1 MAEPEHPDGASSSC
15 RRSSTT
21 TAHIDA
27 LLEKWRAAVAA
38 RFASSATPRDDHEP
52 PPPVLD
58 KGACIPVYRSVFPER
73 GDDEKVSTRGD
84 VKTLDHKEPMS
95 HDTFEG
101 LVEQVRLAIEAGVQP
116 RLNSKGSSG
125 SYFARNVVGRT
136 LGIFKPADE
145 EPYGTLNPKLSKWI
159 HRNFLS
165 PVIPFGRACLLP
177 GQSFISEAA
186 ASVVDEALAT
196 HIVPRTEVTELASPA
211 FFYDWV
217 DLERERRKGGKLRAK
232 EGSFQVFLDGFVDA
246 SAFLA
251 RHPFPG
257 RPVAPS
263 SNEQSRSSQAR
274 RRHHRRGC
282 CTTALLCLCGRTGA
296 ERDEVEPALEHEDE
310 GQGPSATG
318 EGPAEQPQPGR
329 RMRVDAASA
338 STAFEWTVEMVESFR
353 EELEK
358 LVVLDFLIRNTD
370 RGLDNFMLK
379 PCTLACSPSAPPKP
393 HLHLAAIDNSL
404 AFPHKHPSGWRT
416 YTYGWLYLPL
426 SLIGEPWSAAARAHF
441 VPLLADPEWWS
452 ALKVRLRREFCRDRA
467 FSDEM
472 WERQWS
478 VVKGQ
483 GLLLVKSLRNEDEG
497 PVELARRS
505 KKLVVDEYR
514 LVPSP
519 VDPPAPSPNLR
530 RLDSEPRLPAPSPVD
545 AHEALER
552 PALPERRSA
561 PADAIPHVVLD
572 DARPRA
578 PAPSSATLHAPVV
591 VRHARHRRSRSDM
604 APDSSASSFVAG
616 RSLSASFDGAADSAR
631 FLRRPLDALAAP
643 SGRRSSHDDA
653 AAGAPDGEETG
664 VAFLSRLDRVEAT
677 EARRLKRARRDRA
690 ARRALDDAS
699 NVDGAALSDGEGA
712 RGLGG
717 RRPAAGL
724 DRVRAADETRSE
736 RRPRASG
743 KEADETTRLLGG
755 TIDEEDEDEEGE
767 DELNGRMIM
776 SWFGGQGQQA
786 LRRDEEEQVGH
797 APAVSTRPLQWVVVE
812 RVEAVKET
820 RRAWPWRW

>member
-1 MAEPEHPDGASSSC
+1 MLGPSTSSDPPPRPARRASSS
-15 RRSSTT
+15 RRPSTT

-27 LLEKWRAAVAA
+27 LLDKWRAAVAA
-38 RFASSATPRDDHEP
+38 RFAPSAAPRDDHEP

-58 KGACIPVYRSVFPER
+58 KAACVPVYRSVFPER
-73 GDDEKVSTRGD
+73 DDNEKVTTRRELM
-84 VKTLDHKEPMS
+84 TLDHKEPMS

-165 PVIPFGRACLLP
+165 PIIPFGRACLLP

-186 ASVVDEALAT
+186 ASLVDQALGT
-196 HIVPRTEVTELASPA
+196 HIVPRTEVAELASPA

-217 DLERERRKGGKLRAK
+217 DLERERRKGGKLRRK

-257 RPVAPS
+257 RPVAPAS
-263 SNEQSRSSQAR
+263 KEQSRTSQPR
-274 RRHHRRGC
+274 RRRHRRGC

-296 ERDEVEPALEHEDE
+296 ERDEDEQTHENE
-310 GQGPSATG
+310 LGVG
-318 EGPAEQPQPGR
+318 EGPCAVGQGEEGCAEQPQAAR
-329 RMRVDAASA
+329 SMRAGGSP
-338 STAFEWTVEMVESFR
+338 SGTAFEWTTEMVESFR

-379 PCTLACSPSAPPKP
+379 PCALPCSPSSPPKP

-452 ALKVRLRREFCRDRA
+452 ALKARLRREFSRDRA

-483 GLLLVKSLRNEDEG
+483 GLVLVESLRNEDEG
-497 PVELARRS
+497 PVELARRE

-514 LVPSP
+514 LVAKP

-530 RLDSEPRLPAPSPVD
+530 RLDSEPRLPAPAPVAAD
-545 AHEALER
+545 VAFAR
-552 PALPERRSA
+552 PPLPERRSA
-561 PADAIPHVVLD
+561 PADALPQVVVDDIP
-572 DARPRA
+572 PRA
-578 PAPSSATLHAPVV
+578 PAPSSPSLHAPLV

-604 APDSSASSFVAG
+604 TAGPSASPTAARG
-616 RSLSASFDGAADSAR
+616 LSASFDGAADSAR

-643 SGRRSSHDDA
+643 SGRLLSYGDDA
-653 AAGAPDGEETG
+653 ADVPDGEETG
-664 VAFLSRLDRVEAT
+664 VALLSRLDCVEAT
-677 EARRLKRARRDRA
+677 EARRLRRARRDRA
-690 ARRALDDAS
+690 ARRALDDAQD
-699 NVDGAALSDGEGA
+699 VEAAAALSDGEGA
-712 RGLGG
+712 AGLGG
-717 RRPAAGL
+717 RRAASASRARTAGTSRPGR
-724 DRVRAADETRSE
+724 RVS
-736 RRPRASG
+736 ASG
-743 KEADETTRLLGG
+743 KEVDETTRLLGG
-755 TIDEEDEDEEGE
+755 AIDEEDEDEEGE
-767 DELNGRMIM
+767 DEANGRMRI
-776 SWFGGQGQQA
+776 
-786 LRRDEEEQVGH
+786 
-797 APAVSTRPLQWVVVE
+797 
-812 RVEAVKET
+812 EAVRDT